1 MSYLRQQH
9 ATGATLLS
17 DQCKIHGDWKTKRN
31 CISTVIATNCTSSY
45 KSYRMY
51 HLHSL
56 RWQWLIILRLYS
68 YLLALEFGT
77 RYLFGILKPPRV
89 DVDASFWCHLSR
101 CDAIIPDRTMFFCVY
116 VAFMAC
122 KQVNFLLKKQ
132 NNPGSR
138 QKKYKQQKHRSKR
151 RDESKKQK
159 IAAPTRT
166 RKT

>member
-68 YLLALEFGT
+68 YLLALDFGT
-77 RYLFGILKPPRV
+77 RYLFGILKPPHV
-89 DVDASFWCHLSR
+89 DVDASFWCHFKMWCDNTRPYYFFVLHSWRVNRSISSWRSR
-101 CDAIIPDRTMFFCVY
+101 TTLVLVRKNT
-116 VAFMAC
+116 
-122 KQVNFLLKKQ
+122 
-132 NNPGSR
+132 NNKSTEAN
-138 QKKYKQQKHRSKR
+138 KETKVK
-151 RDESKKQK
+151 SKKSLHQL
-159 IAAPTRT
+159 
-166 RKT
+166 